1 VGGNYPPL
9 LYQEVKMFIEAIT
22 SVPKVVDGRVF
33 IEKTLKGKYKGSE
46 ITATTIFMD
55 GKPILKQYFVDGEKT
70 LRNVTKRLNKKP
82 DVEDITVNK
91 LDITI

>member
-1 VGGNYPPL
+1 
-9 LYQEVKMFIEAIT
+9 MFIEAIT
-22 SVPKVVDGRVF
+22 SVPRVVDKRVF
-33 IEKTLKGKYKGSE
+33 IEKTLKGKYKGSD
-46 ITATTIFMD
+46 ITITTVFMD
-55 GKPILKQYFVDGEKT
+55 DKPILKQYFIDGAKT